1 MKLLVLVIT
10 LLTGNVYADCLLD
23 RSLQLEYTIA
33 EINSFQ
39 AMDNYTNWMAE
50 INKVQ
55 ADIDYID
62 EWLDS
67 AEEVVSDIS
76 KQVWEA
82 KSETDL

>member
-23 RSLQLEYTIA
+23 RSLQLKYTIA